1 MITASALKIHV
12 WMNFPSHHQS
22 GLFASLLRHGVNL
35 QVTYYEEVS
44 AQRLALGWSANDN
57 GAPWECFLSRVG
69 VTAVERLAQLHDYV
83 HIIPGYGSPL
93 LRELVVA
100 ACRQHIAWCHWS
112 EVSRPGWRWWA
123 RLLTKMRHARKV
135 NRHALGAFAQGVLAR
150 QDFIRWGMAPEKI
163 ADLTYSVDF
172 DASAAIAEQSITD
185 FAAGR
190 GVFLFV
196 GRLDHGK
203 AIDVQLQA
211 LARLR
216 TEAASWCLVLAG
228 SGDAQPYRKLAV
240 GLGVADQVLFLP
252 PVPWEQIA
260 AIHQAGDVLLLPSRY
275 EGWGAVANEAAA
287 SGKALI
293 LSTACGAA
301 WHLINPGVNGY
312 LVAAGSADSLAGA
325 MRHYIQG
332 GRALAGVHGKQ
343 SRALHEAFTCDRM
356 AQRMLACISGWQGN
370 AAGVPS

>member
-1 MITASALKIHV
+1 MIAASALKIHV

-22 GLFASLLRHGVNL
+22 GLFTSLLRCGVDL
-35 QVTYYEEVS
+35 QVTYYEQVS
-44 AQRLALGWSANDN
+44 AQRLALGWSATDSA
-57 GAPWECFLSRVG
+57 APWEFFLSHSG
-69 VTAVERLAQLHDYV
+69 VTPCDRLTQLRDYV
-83 HIIPGYGSPL
+83 QIIPGYGSPL

-100 ACRQHIAWCHWS
+100 ACRQDIAWCHWS
-112 EVSRPGWRWWA
+112 EAARPGWRWWA
-123 RLLTKMRHARKV
+123 RLLTKMCHARKV

-150 QDFIRWGMAPEKI
+150 QDFMRWGMAPEKI

-172 DASAAIAEQSITD
+172 DASAVVPEKCITD

-203 AIDVQLQA
+203 AIDVQLKA

-216 TEAASWCLVLAG
+216 GEAATWCLVLVG
-228 SGDAQPYRKLAV
+228 SGDAQPYRTLAA

-252 PVPWEQIA
+252 PVPWERIA

-293 LSTACGAA
+293 MSTACGAA

-312 LVAAGSADSLAGA
+312 LVAPGSAESLAGA
-325 MRHYIQG
+325 MRHYIRG
-332 GRALAGVHGKQ
+332 GRVLAGVHGKQ
-343 SRALHEAFTCDRM
+343 SRELQEAFTCDRM
-356 AQRMLACISGWQGN
+356 AQRMLACISGWQGSGI
-370 AAGVPS
+370 GVPS